1 MDIIAYQDQRDKEL
15 ATFGRE
21 YTNLKELYQSAL
33 SAAIAEQDPVSQAN
47 EIKRVL
53 QINGELASLFRA
65 FIAKHGDTEGYNP
78 VILRQISDDLI
89 KYQNQYAEIQKS
101 TDRVTTMQK
110 ILNEDKEKLQSLKQ
124 EYNIYLGLI
133 LIAII
138 IVLFLIFRTPSES
151 FISSLTGWWSPSA
164 PQV

>member
-1 MDIIAYQDQRDKEL
+1 MDIIAYQEQRDKEL

-21 YTNLKELYQSAL
+21 YSNTKELYRAAL
-33 SAAIAEQDPVSQAN
+33 SAAIAEQDPVAQVN

-65 FIAKHGDTEGYNP
+65 FIAKNGDTPGYNP
-78 VILRQISDDLI
+78 IVLRQISDDLA
-89 KYQNQYAEIQKS
+89 KYQNQYDEIQKS

-110 ILNEDKEKLQSLKQ
+110 IRDEDKEKLQSMKQ

-133 LIAII
+133 LLAIV

-151 FISSLTGWWSPSA
+151 FISSLIGWSSSPV

>member
-21 YTNLKELYQSAL
+21 YTNLKELYESAL
-33 SAAIAEQDPVSQAN
+33 ASAIAEQDPVAQVN

-53 QINGELASLFRA
+53 QLNGELASLFRA
-65 FIAKHGDTEGYNP
+65 FIAKHGDTQGYNP
-78 VILRQISDDLI
+78 VILRQISDDLA
-89 KYQNQYAEIQKS
+89 KYQNQYDEIQKS
-101 TDRVTTMQK
+101 SDRVTTMKK
-110 ILNEDKEKLQSLKQ
+110 IRDEDKEKLQGLKQ

-133 LIAII
+133 LIAIL
-138 IVLFLIFRTPSES
+138 IVLFLIFRTPSQS
-151 FISSLTGWWSPSA
+151 IISSISGLWSSPV